1 MHPNEQLLRQFYTA
15 LQNKDYE
22 GIKAIYHPDI
32 KFWDNAFGQLRGNRA
47 GAMWHMLLSNV
58 SEESP
63 LEFRFANIK
72 ADDTQGSGE
81 LEAFYNFS
89 LTGRAVHN
97 KIRGTFQFQNGKI
110 IRQRDEFNFW
120 RWARQAFGLTGLLL
134 GWTPFFKQKFQREV
148 NKRLDKF
155 MAKHPEYI

>member
-1 MHPNEQLLRQFYTA
+1 MHPHEQLLRQFYAA
-15 LQNKDYE
+15 LQNKDHE
-22 GIKAIYHPDI
+22 SIRKLYHPEVEFYDH
-32 KFWDNAFGQLRGNRA
+32 AFGHLGGKRA
-47 GAMWHMLLSNV
+47 SAMWHMLLSNI

-63 LEFRFANIK
+63 LEFRFTNIK

-97 KIRGTFQFQNGKI
+97 KIRGTFHFQDGKI

-120 RWARQAFGLTGLLL
+120 RWSRQAFGFTGLLL
-134 GWTPFFKQKFQREV
+134 GWTPFFKQKFQGEV

-155 MAKHPEYI
+155 IAKHPEYA